1 MGKVIIKEEAL
12 REIIKERVE
21 KALDEVLNEG
31 LVNFLRGRTESP
43 YVKINSCCDASYRY
57 SSKTGTYWF
66 YGNVIG
72 IEPCDTGIG
81 YNRKLLNAD
90 DKVTS
95 KEKQNVINLLTRWDS
110 TKGQEL
116 SDNARINQ
124 NMRQWRNKR
133 DQQNAREKFERD
145 QQWRQEDAAE
155 AHGNYLMGL
164 HNQSLGQHV
173 DDGRHRNY

>member
-66 YGNVIG
+66 YGHVIG

-95 KEKQNVINLLTRWDS
+95 KEKQNVINLLTRWDN
-110 TKGQEL
+110 TKGREIF
-116 SDNARINQ
+116 DNEKIKR
-124 NMRQWRNKR
+124 NMRQWKDEQ
-133 DQQNAREKFERD
+133 DQNNARKKSARE
-145 QQWRQEDAAE
+145 QEYAREDRFNAD
-155 AHGNYLMGL
+155 GDKLMAL